1 MCDAIVDNPKNER
14 PIPVPILKVGSTP
27 MHYSRGRHIL
37 PFFLKRVFSSNAA
50 GSDFRT
56 ALALVDVSMFDCL
69 NLASEF
75 IVGTSR

>member
-1 MCDAIVDNPKNER
+1 
-14 PIPVPILKVGSTP
+14 
-27 MHYSRGRHIL
+27 MHNSRGLHIW
-37 PFFLKRVFSSNAA
+37 PFLKRVFSSNAA

-56 ALALVDVSMFDCL
+56 AITLVDVSMFDCL